1 MAISREKKEAIVEEY
16 AEKLSRSKA
25 LLVTEY
31 RGLTVKQM
39 ESLRREL
46 RAGDSELMV
55 SKNTLMERA
64 LTDAGM
70 PAPESLLSG
79 PTAVTFCFGE
89 VAVPAKTLTK
99 WAKDTK
105 ILAPRGGIIGQT
117 VFDENGLQALSE
129 LPGKDVL
136 RARVVGMLQS
146 PINGLVNVLAGP
158 MRGLVTVLNGRIA
171 QLEQSA

>member
-1 MAISREKKEAIVEEY
+1 LAISREKKEAIVNEY

-39 ESLRREL
+39 EMLRRDL

-55 SKNTLMERA
+55 SKNTLMERVLA
-64 LTDAGM
+64 DAGM

-89 VAVPAKTLTK
+89 VAPPAKTLAK

-105 ILAPRGGIIGQT
+105 ILTPRGGIIGQT
-117 VFDENGLQALSE
+117 VFDAAGLQTLSE
-129 LPGKDVL
+129 LPGKDQL
-136 RARVVGMLQS
+136 RAQVVGMLQS

-158 MRGLVTVLNGRIA
+158 MRGFMTVLNGRIA